1 MSEHDGNGLAR
12 SDFSDGHT
20 FFGFGFDLNLDP
32 CDGSWC
38 HMMLNGNQR
47 IEIHFAAALAET
59 VNVIVQGGARNRQ
72 EQESHLRLLMDTE
85 RIT

>member
-1 MSEHDGNGLAR
+1 MSQDDGNGLAR

-20 FFGFGFDLNLDP
+20 FFGFDLTLDA

-38 HMMLNGNQR
+38 HMTQNGNQP
-47 IEIHFAAALAET
+47 IDIYFATALAQT
-59 VNVIVQGGARNRQ
+59 VNVIVLGGARNRQ

>member
-1 MSEHDGNGLAR
+1 MSQDDGNGLAS

-20 FFGFGFDLNLDP
+20 FFGFDLTLDV

-47 IEIHFAAALAET
+47 IEIYFAAALAET
-59 VNVIVQGGARNRQ
+59 VNVIV
-72 EQESHLRLLMDTE
+72 
-85 RIT
+85 